1 MFLEFMNIKSLP
13 VASFQS
19 EKCLEHRNGKITKDI
34 ELMEYQQ
41 NGNVIVKGHVN
52 KKPIY
57 FKRRITPKFRNK
69 HVHFN
74 LGKIK
79 FTNKINRTLTP
90 FIKDRYPIDKKKS
103 IKSKIALL
111 SKINN
116 QIKTRNHTRKNRTKK

>member
-1 MFLEFMNIKSLP
+1 MFLEFMNIKALP
-13 VASFQS
+13 VNSTSFQS
-19 EKCLEHRNGKITKDI
+19 EKCLEHRNGKVIKDI

-41 NGNVIVKGHVN
+41 NGKVIIRGHVN

-57 FKRRITPKFRNK
+57 YKRRITPKFRNK
-69 HVHFN
+69 HVRFN

-79 FTNKINRTLTP
+79 ITNKINRTLTP

-103 IKSKIALL
+103 IKNKRALL

-116 QIKTRNHTRKNRTKK
+116 QIKTRKNISKK

>member
-1 MFLEFMNIKSLP
+1 MFLEFMNIKSIP

-19 EKCLEHRNGKITKDI
+19 EKHLEERNGKITKDI
-34 ELMEYQQ
+34 ELTEYQQ
-41 NGNVIVKGHVN
+41 NGKLIIKGHVN

-57 FKRRITPKFRNK
+57 YKRRITTPKFRNK

-74 LGKIK
+74 LGKIN
-79 FTNKINRTLTP
+79 FSNKINRTLTP

-103 IKSKIALL
+103 IKNKIALL

-116 QIKTRNHTRKNRTKK
+116 QIKTRKHRSKK